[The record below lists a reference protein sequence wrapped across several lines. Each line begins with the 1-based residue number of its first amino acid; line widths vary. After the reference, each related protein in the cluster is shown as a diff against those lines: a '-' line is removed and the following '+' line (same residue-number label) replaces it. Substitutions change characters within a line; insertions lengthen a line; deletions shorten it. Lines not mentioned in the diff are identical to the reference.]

1 MVRCT
6 NCGVENPPGARFCD
20 QCGAA
25 LAPTAGVPAPGA
37 GACPQCGASVLP
49 GELFC
54 DNCGEAL
61 TASSP
66 TAGTPAAAAPPAMPA
81 TVPAV
86 PVAPPA
92 DTLAGWRLG
101 IVASGVE
108 VPLPARSECLIGRS
122 DPISNHVP
130 DIDLTPHNGLDLGV
144 GRRHAAIRIQRGT
157 VTVED
162 LDSTNGTTVV
172 GRGIAPRQPT
182 AVQNGDAIVFGRLA
196 VVLLGP

>member
-1 MVRCT
+1 MVRCA

-25 LAPTAGVPAPGA
+25 LAATPAATPANG
-37 GACPQCGASVLP
+37 GSACPKCGTSVLP

-61 TASSP
+61 QPGS
-66 TAGTPAAAAPPAMPA
+66 TPAIPVAPAAPGAIA
-81 TVPAV
+81 
-86 PVAPPA
+86 PVPPA

-101 IVASGVE
+101 IVANGIE
-108 VPLPARSECLIGRS
+108 IPLPARSECLIGRS
-122 DPISNHVP
+122 DPASNHTP
-130 DIDLTPHNGLDLGV
+130 DVDLTPHNGLELGV
-144 GRRHAAIRIQRGT
+144 GRRHAIIRIQRGA

-162 LDSTNGTTVV
+162 LDSTNGTNVIDQ
-172 GRGIAPRQPT
+172 RIAPRRPT
-182 AVQNGDAIVFGRLA
+182 AVQHGDGVVFGQLA

>member
-1 MVRCT
+1 MVRCA

-25 LAPTAGVPAPGA
+25 LAATPAATPANG
-37 GACPQCGASVLP
+37 GSACPKCGTSVLP

-61 TASSP
+61 QPAS
-66 TAGTPAAAAPPAMPA
+66 TPAIPVAPAAPGAIA
-81 TVPAV
+81 
-86 PVAPPA
+86 PVPPA

-101 IVASGVE
+101 IVANGIE
-108 VPLPARSECLIGRS
+108 IPLPARSECLIGRS
-122 DPISNHVP
+122 DPASNHTP
-130 DIDLTPHNGLDLGV
+130 DVDLTPHNGLELGV
-144 GRRHAAIRIQRGT
+144 GRRHAIIRIQRGA

-162 LDSTNGTTVV
+162 LDSTNGTNVIDQ
-172 GRGIAPRQPT
+172 RIAPRRPT
-182 AVQNGDAIVFGRLA
+182 AVQHGDGVVFGQLA